1 MAFPSVSIP
10 CPSPGS
16 YLDVGELADVA
27 MAPPEMWL
35 PAMDVVDNG
44 FFS

>member
-1 MAFPSVSIP
+1 M
-10 CPSPGS
+10 
-16 YLDVGELADVA
+16 LDVGELADVA

-44 FFS
+44 FFSSVSNFSWIFHFCR